1 MSHDDDDSR
10 IEAVGTTKLV
20 NFSEKGDGA
29 DKDSSTIVLI
39 PTPTT
44 NPNDPLNWPLWRKSW
59 LSAVTL
65 FWCFMINASIAWTSP
80 AWDLWVAEFPTTY
93 TALNNTQSVL
103 VFTCGIG
110 ILFTQPMATKYGRRL
125 PYIIGSVLVLAGLAF
140 GAAMNSINFMW
151 AYMILSGFGS
161 APSYSLNESS
171 LLDISFLHQRG
182 RLMGIYA
189 LVLQCGNFLPPI
201 ACGFIVDSQG
211 WRWVLRYLLIFQG
224 ISALLIIFS
233 AEETVYPRQSHI
245 PVHVGKPV
253 RRSPVATTTTTTE
266 QHGTARLST
275 SKDEFTSA
283 ERATSATEIT
293 DEGPTTASHVVDDT
307 IPIHPYRRRH
317 ALITKDPTVKQGY
330 WQLVVSP
337 FPYIGLPAVAWA
349 SLIVSFKSFLT
360 SFIFS
365 TQASFFSI
373 PPYNFSAGTMGLMF
387 VALVIGNVI
396 GAVLGGLGAD
406 WLILRLARRNRG
418 VTEPEHRLWAFLPVP
433 FCCAGGILMYGLG
446 AHYGLHWIVPCLG
459 LTLIGVAAN
468 ILIPVA
474 MTYAFDSYSDIFDES
489 VQMINFLRNAVG
501 GALSFAI
508 RPWIT
513 ASGPKNACIG
523 IAVMLFAVYMTFL
536 PFAVWGKKWRTATA
550 GYYLRITRKNDKW
563 AAAAA

>member
-1 MSHDDDDSR
+1 MSIDAESR

-20 NFSEKGDGA
+20 EFSEKEDGTGR
-29 DKDSSTIVLI
+29 DGSTIILI

-80 AWDLWVAEFPTTY
+80 AWDLWVEEFPTTY

-103 VFTCGIG
+103 TFTCGIG
-110 ILFTQPMATKYGRRL
+110 VLFALPMATKYGRRL
-125 PYIIGSVLVLAGLAF
+125 PYIVGSVLVLAGLAF
-140 GAAMNSINFMW
+140 GAAMHSINFMW
-151 AYMILSGFGS
+151 AYMVLSGFGS
-161 APSYSLNESS
+161 SPSYSLNENS

-182 RLMGIYA
+182 RYMGIYA
-189 LVLQCGNFLPPI
+189 LVLQAGNFLPPI

-233 AEETVYPRQSHI
+233 AEETLYPRQSHI
-245 PVHVGKPV
+245 PVHVGKSAQPQPV
-253 RRSPVATTTTTTE
+253 GTE
-266 QHGTARLST
+266 QQGPARLST
-275 SKDEFTSA
+275 SKDEAISA
-283 ERATSATEIT
+283 DRAASVTEVSE
-293 DEGPTTASHVVDDT
+293 EGPTTASHVVDDT
-307 IPIHPYRRRH
+307 IPIHSWRRRH
-317 ALITKDPTVKQGY
+317 ALITTDPTVKQGY

-337 FPYIGLPAVAWA
+337 FPYVGLPAVAWA
-349 SLIVSFKSFLT
+349 SFIVSFKSFLT

-406 WLILRLARRNRG
+406 WLVLRLARRNHG
-418 VTEPEHRLWAFLPVP
+418 VTEPEHRLWAFFPVP

-459 LTLIGVAAN
+459 LTLIGIAAN
-468 ILIPVA
+468 ILIPVS
-474 MTYAFDSYSDIFDES
+474 MTYAFDAYSDIFDES
-489 VQMINFLRNAVG
+489 VQMINFLRNTVG

-508 RPWIT
+508 RPWIN

-523 IAVMLFAVYMTFL
+523 IAMMLFVVYMTFL
-536 PFAVWGKKWRTATA
+536 PFAIWGKKWRNATA
-550 GYYLRITRKNDKW
+550 GYYLKVTRKNDKW
-563 AAAAA
+563 A